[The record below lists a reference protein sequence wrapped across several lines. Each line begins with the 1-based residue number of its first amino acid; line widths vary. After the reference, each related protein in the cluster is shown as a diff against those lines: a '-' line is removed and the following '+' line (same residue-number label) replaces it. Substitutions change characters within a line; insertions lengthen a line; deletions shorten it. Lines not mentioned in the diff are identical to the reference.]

1 MVARCRWCGRPLPA
15 RAGAGRPRR
24 YCRAGCR
31 QQAYA
36 ARRLAE
42 AHGLGDD
49 DVVVRRAAL
58 EDLQDRLYVLQAAL
72 EDVERDL
79 AGTPTADD
87 HKEAL
92 DWLRT
97 NAAPLAQVRIEPRTA
112 D

>member
-15 RAGAGRPRR
+15 RIGSGRPRR

-31 QQAYA
+31 QQAYS
-36 ARRLAE
+36 ARRLAK

-79 AGTPTADD
+79 AGTPTAED
-87 HKEAL
+87 HREAL
-92 DWLRT
+92 EWLRI
-97 NAAPLAQVRIEPRTA
+97 NAAPLAEVRIEPRTA
-112 D
+112 E